1 MTELLKEDKT
11 NLNSITELALDIK
24 VRLCFSILREIDTNN
39 NGKVELEEYLAV
51 MCAIKTG
58 AVSHSRFASMAE
70 AAGKSKYGQIMERS
84 GGGV

>member
-1 MTELLKEDKT
+1 MESESTQLSKMPNVT
-11 NLNSITELALDIK
+11 
-24 VRLCFSILREIDTNN
+24 RFSILREIDTNN

-70 AAGKSKYGQIMERS
+70 AAGKSKYGQAMERS